1 MIPPIKKEDRNLDIK
16 QHYDNLL
23 ADIYS
28 WMSGDFTEKVN
39 QTLEF
44 FIKNNIKPSSTLSAI
59 DLGSGHGIQSAA
71 LLNIGFDVTAVDL
84 SKKLLDGLKQNTA
97 NKVKTIHGDI
107 MEFSYPGEIKPEL
120 IVCMGDTI
128 THLPSADEV
137 NRVIAVAAENLTE
150 GGKLIL
156 SFRDLSVELK
166 GDSRFIPVK
175 SETGRILTC
184 FLEYGKEKVT
194 VYDMLN
200 EPVNGNWQMKVSSY
214 HKLRLSIREAE
225 KIIKAAGLK
234 IIHSE
239 KINGMDYI
247 ISQKIK

>member
-1 MIPPIKKEDRNLDIK
+1 MSTVNE
-16 QHYDNLL
+16 HYNYLL

-28 WMSGDFTEKVN
+28 WMSGDFREQVN
-39 QTLEF
+39 QTREY

-71 LLNIGFDVTAVDL
+71 LLDIGFDVTAVDL
-84 SKKLLDGLKQNTA
+84 SKKLLDELKQNTA
-97 NKVKTIHGDI
+97 NKVKSIHGDI

-120 IVCMGDTI
+120 IVCMGDTL
-128 THLPSADEV
+128 THLPSADDV
-137 NRVIAVAAENLTE
+137 KRVVAGAAENLAE

-156 SFRDLSVELK
+156 SFRDLSAELK
-166 GDSRFIPVK
+166 GNSRFIPVK
-175 SETGRILTC
+175 SETNRILTC